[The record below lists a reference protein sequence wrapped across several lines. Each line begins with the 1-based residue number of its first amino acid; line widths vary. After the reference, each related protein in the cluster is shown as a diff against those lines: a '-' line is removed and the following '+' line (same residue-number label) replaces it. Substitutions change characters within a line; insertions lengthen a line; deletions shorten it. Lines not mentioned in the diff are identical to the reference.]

1 MAINSVSG
9 MSNVAFKA
17 SAMDKVSPELLSN
30 PGAYSQPSIY
40 PEQQEAPAKR
50 GSLLGGLVKLV
61 AGAVIIAGV
70 AVAARKLS
78 PSLKKIEVK
87 ELGEKATFGEKF
99 KNSFAKITDAI
110 FEGTIGKLKNLFK
123 GEGKVKEG
131 EATPPKTDGA
141 PKTTETPKTDSPPKT
156 DSAPKTTEAPP
167 TEPPKPNEGGDG
179 QNVDKQA

>member
-17 SAMDKVSPELLSN
+17 NAMDKVSPELLSN

-70 AVAARKLS
+70 AVAARKFIPTLG
-78 PSLKKIEVK
+78 KAKIS
-87 ELGEKATFGEKF
+87 GEGKLAEGAGFGEKV
-99 KNSFAKITDAI
+99 KHSFAKYTDAI
-110 FEGTIGKLKNLFK
+110 YDGTIGKLKNLFK
-123 GEGKVKEG
+123 SKEKVAEGAEG
-131 EATPPKTDGA
+131 TKTEGA
-141 PKTTETPKTDSPPKT
+141 PKTTETP
-156 DSAPKTTEAPP
+156 P
-167 TEPPKPNEGGDG
+167 TQNEGGDG
-179 QNVDKQA
+179 QKVNAQA